1 MKKIVTSL
9 VASLVLATGLSA
21 TDYGSVDGDVITKQD
36 IAVVLQDPRIDFD
49 KLPENTK
56 KQVIEQIVNRKL
68 IAKNAIK
75 NGIEK
80 DPQYVE
86 AISGIKEDLALQV
99 WQKNEIDKIKFSD
112 TEKRAFM
119 IQTNQNSIFQ
129 RHLKHFIF

>member
-56 KQVIEQIVNRKL
+56 KQVLEQIVNRKL

-80 DPQYVE
+80 INTLNSFNTNYPMQIAHYVNGNRILE
-86 AISGIKEDLALQV
+86 NHNIPKC
-99 WQKNEIDKIKFSD
+99 NYCNPN
-112 TEKRAFM
+112 EKRLLLSF
-119 IQTNQNSIFQ
+119 S
-129 RHLKHFIF
+129 